1 LKDSQKWLSHPKL
14 GDRDPTPRWFCV
26 NAVDKGVRTR
36 IGVKAVDKGVSVAS
50 GKGLTQSAPRS
61 AAEDAEKRYGAD
73 EFAAV
78 QKGKKLD
85 DIAGA
90 RTIGSSDFTGNGS
103 AG

>member
-50 GKGLTQSAPRS
+50 GKGLTQSA
-61 AAEDAEKRYGAD
+61 AEDAEKRYGAD

-90 RTIGSSDFTGNGS
+90 RTIGSSDFTVNSS